1 MLLSPE
7 VVAPM
12 AVAAIAVSI
21 AALTVAWWQW
31 RSGRDPVET
40 ADRRAKAA
48 ESSAQV
54 CAQAAVAS
62 ARSAEQSAQA
72 ARASAEAARDTAE
85 LAKRAWVHATEF
97 RLSLKSQPG
106 ENSALEVSVANL
118 GSTPARELRVA
129 SSFLVCDEMPADVPL
144 KARVHNVAL
153 GPGVSF
159 SLAHFL
165 RVSPAE
171 YLAISSGRK
180 LLVASGHAQ
189 YSDVFGV
196 ERETRWCAVYDSNV
210 KAFLAAAE
218 GNAAT

>member
-1 MLLSPE
+1 MLAAPVISI
-7 VVAPM
+7 VAL
-12 AVAAIAVSI
+12 AISI
-21 AALTVAWWQW
+21 AALATAWWQR
-31 RSGRDPVET
+31 RSSEAETVNRRVE
-40 ADRRAKAA
+40 AA
-48 ESSAQV
+48 EKSAKL
-54 CAQAAVAS
+54 
-62 ARSAEQSAQA
+62 SAEAAAASAQA
-72 ARASAEAARDTAE
+72 ARAAAEAARDTAE

-106 ENSALEVSVANL
+106 ENSALEVSIANL

-129 SSFLVCDEMPADVPL
+129 SSFLVCDQIPADVPL

-171 YLAISSGRK
+171 YLAIASGRK
-180 LLVASGHAQ
+180 LLVTCGHAQ

-196 ERETRWCAVYDSNV
+196 ERETRWRAVYDSNA
-210 KAFLAAAE
+210 KAFLAASE
-218 GNAAT
+218 GNSAT

>member
-1 MLLSPE
+1 MLLS
-7 VVAPM
+7 A
-12 AVAAIAVSI
+12 
-21 AALTVAWWQW
+21 AALAISLAALALAWRRW
-31 RSGRDPVET
+31 RSAGAPVES
-40 ADRRAKAA
+40 ANRRAEAA
-48 ESSAQV
+48 EKSAQLS
-54 CAQAAVAS
+54 AQSAAA
-62 ARSAEQSAQA
+62 SAQA
-72 ARASAEAARDTAE
+72 AQAAAEAARDTVE

-106 ENSALEVSVANL
+106 ENSALEVSIANL

-129 SSFLVCDEMPADVPL
+129 SSFLVCDEIPADVPL

-171 YLAISSGRK
+171 YLSIASGRK
-180 LLVASGHAQ
+180 LLVACGQAQ

-196 ERETRWCAVYDSNV
+196 ERETRWRAVYDSNA
-210 KAFLAAAE
+210 KAFVAAPQ
-218 GNAAT
+218 GNSAT

>member
-1 MLLSPE
+1 M
-7 VVAPM
+7 VAEG
-12 AVAAIAVSI
+12 ALVISI
-21 AALTVAWWQW
+21 AALAIACWQ
-31 RSGRDPVET
+31 RRPFRAPAED
-40 ADRRAKAA
+40 ANRRAEAA
-48 ESSAQV
+48 EKSAQL
-54 CAQAAVAS
+54 
-62 ARSAEQSAQA
+62 SAQA
-72 ARASAEAARDTAE
+72 AAASAQAAQAAAEAARDTAE

-106 ENSALEVSVANL
+106 ENSALEVSIANL

-129 SSFLVCDEMPADVPL
+129 SSFLVCDEIPEDVPL
-144 KARVHNVAL
+144 KSRVHNVAL

-171 YLAISSGRK
+171 YLAIASGRK
-180 LLVASGHAQ
+180 LMVTCGHAQ

-196 ERETRWCAVYDSNV
+196 ERETRWRAVYDSNV

-218 GNAAT
+218 GNSAT

>member
-1 MLLSPE
+1 M
-7 VVAPM
+7 
-12 AVAAIAVSI
+12 IAEGALVISI
-21 AALTVAWWQW
+21 AALTIACWQR
-31 RSGRDPVET
+31 RSFRAPAED
-40 ADRRAKAA
+40 ANRRAEAA
-48 ESSAQV
+48 EKSAQLS
-54 CAQAAVAS
+54 AQAAVAS
-62 ARSAEQSAQA
+62 AQAAQA
-72 ARASAEAARDTAE
+72 AAEAARDTAE
-85 LAKRAWVHATEF
+85 LAKRAWVHVTEF

-129 SSFLVCDEMPADVPL
+129 SSFLVCDEVPADVPL
-144 KARVHNVAL
+144 KSRVHNVAL

-171 YLAISSGRK
+171 YLAIASGRK
-180 LLVASGHAQ
+180 LLVTCGHAQ

-196 ERETRWCAVYDSNV
+196 ERETRWRAVYDSNV

-218 GNAAT
+218 GNSAT